1 MSLLTTE
8 FAVFGRRCLSS
19 ASSSAC
25 SLTTWLALLIINV
38 ETAGLWP
45 AVWERMSSLADSAV
59 GLRLRLLDIRGEGV
73 ILEQVHPGG
82 LEVVEDELEG
92 ANTLGW

>member
-1 MSLLTTE
+1 M
-8 FAVFGRRCLSS
+8 SS

-25 SLTTWLALLIINV
+25 SLTTGLSLLIV
-38 ETAGLWP
+38 DVDTSGPWP
-45 AVWERMSSLADSAV
+45 AVWERMISLADSAV
-59 GLRLRLLDIRGEGV
+59 GLCLRLLGVRGEGM

-92 ANTLGW
+92 ADALGW